1 MKPVI
6 SIGNQDFGSIRENG
20 YFYVDK
26 TDFIQ
31 EWWENG
37 DVVTLITRPRRF
49 GKTLNMSMLEYF
61 FSNQYAGYSRYFE
74 GLQIWKSEKYRELQ
88 GSYPVIFISF
98 ASVKGATYQDA
109 RLGITRISKESIFSD
124 LNNLEIVTTDSR
136 KYETAFGFN
145 REEVERVLMEFGCM
159 DQLEQVRYWY
169 DGFRFGSRTDIY
181 NPWSITKFLDTGR
194 FENFW
199 ANTSSNSLVGK
210 LIQEGSPNIKV
221 DMEDL
226 LSGKNIETPV
236 DEEIVSV
243 VYYQPRSD
251 EYVQAN
257 DPRLVSEI

>member
-181 NPWSITKFLDTGR
+181 NPWSITKFLDIGR

-243 VYYQPRSD
+243 VYYQPRSE
-251 EYVQAN
+251 EYVQEN

>member
-37 DVVTLITRPRRF
+37 DVVTLIARPRCF
-49 GKTLNMSMLEYF
+49 GKNLNMSMLEYF

-109 RLGITRISKESIFSD
+109 RMGIIQILLDLYKTIESF
-124 LNNLEIVTTDSR
+124 T
-136 KYETAFGFN
+136 KA
-145 REEVERVLMEFGCM
+145 VERF
-159 DQLEQVRYWY
+159 
-169 DGFRFGSRTDIY
+169 
-181 NPWSITKFLDTGR
+181 
-194 FENFW
+194 
-199 ANTSSNSLVGK
+199 SNMG
-210 LIQEGSPNIKV
+210 
-221 DMEDL
+221 
-226 LSGKNIETPV
+226 
-236 DEEIVSV
+236 
-243 VYYQPRSD
+243 
-251 EYVQAN
+251 
-257 DPRLVSEI
+257 

>member
-109 RLGITRISKESIFSD
+109 RLEITRISKESIFSD

-243 VYYQPRSD
+243 VYYQPRSE
-251 EYVQAN
+251 EYVQEN

>member
-221 DMEDL
+221 DIEDL

-243 VYYQPRSD
+243 VYYQPRSE
-251 EYVQAN
+251 EYVQEN

>member
-181 NPWSITKFLDTGR
+181 NRSSDYKFLR
-194 FENFW
+194 YRPF
-199 ANTSSNSLVGK
+199 
-210 LIQEGSPNIKV
+210 
-221 DMEDL
+221 
-226 LSGKNIETPV
+226 
-236 DEEIVSV
+236 
-243 VYYQPRSD
+243 
-251 EYVQAN
+251 
-257 DPRLVSEI
+257 

>member
-169 DGFRFGSRTDIY
+169 DGSRFGSRTDIY

-243 VYYQPRSD
+243 VYYQPRSE
-251 EYVQAN
+251 EYVQEN

>member
-6 SIGNQDFGSIRENG
+6 SIGNQDFGSIRENR

-243 VYYQPRSD
+243 VYYQPRSE
-251 EYVQAN
+251 EYVPEN

>member
-210 LIQEGSPNIKV
+210 LIQEGSSNIKV

-243 VYYQPRSD
+243 VYYQPQSE
-251 EYVQAN
+251 EYVPEN

>member
-159 DQLEQVRYWY
+159 DQLEQVR
-169 DGFRFGSRTDIY
+169 FGSLTDIY

-243 VYYQPRSD
+243 VYYQPRSE
-251 EYVQAN
+251 EYVPEN

>member
-169 DGFRFGSRTDIY
+169 DGFRFGSRKDIY

-199 ANTSSNSLVGK
+199 ANNSYNSLVGK
-210 LIQEGSPNIKV
+210 LIKEG
-221 DMEDL
+221 
-226 LSGKNIETPV
+226 
-236 DEEIVSV
+236 
-243 VYYQPRSD
+243 
-251 EYVQAN
+251 
-257 DPRLVSEI
+257 

>member
-98 ASVKGATYQDA
+98 ASAKGATYQDA

-243 VYYQPRSD
+243 VYYQPQSE
-251 EYVQAN
+251 EYVPEN

>member
-74 GLQIWKSEKYRELQ
+74 RLQIWKSEKYRELQ

-243 VYYQPRSD
+243 VYYQPRSE
-251 EYVQAN
+251 EYVQEN

>member
-243 VYYQPRSD
+243 VYYQPRSE
-251 EYVQAN
+251 EYVPEN
-257 DPRLVSEI
+257 DPWMVSEI